1 MKSTTD
7 TFLWALWHCTATLM
21 IVGAL
26 YVFVA
31 GSSLF
36 PGSNAGQQVALSV
49 SAHLGTTY
57 VHGTL
62 RGVTKCDRVRVRS
75 HHETGESAQIELTT
89 TRTASCTAPEGT
101 VVTFLTTFAG
111 RPETIAASVDGKAV
125 ALIQHYE

>member
-1 MKSTTD
+1 MKSSTD
-7 TFLWALWHCTATLM
+7 IFLWALWHCTAALM

-26 YVFVA
+26 YVFAA

-36 PGSNAGQQVALSV
+36 PGSKADQQVALSV

-57 VHGTL
+57 VHGIL
-62 RGVTKCDRVRVRS
+62 RGVTKCDRVRVKS
-75 HHETGESAQIELTT
+75 HHAVGEDAQIELTT
-89 TRTASCTAPEGT
+89 TRTTSCTAPKDT

-125 ALIQHYE
+125 TLIQRYE